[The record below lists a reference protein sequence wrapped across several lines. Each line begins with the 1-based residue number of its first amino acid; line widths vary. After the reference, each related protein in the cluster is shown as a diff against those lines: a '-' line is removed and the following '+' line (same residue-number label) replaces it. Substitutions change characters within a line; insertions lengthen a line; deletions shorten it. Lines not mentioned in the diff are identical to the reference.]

1 MKKYPKIELRTHKSW
16 HEDQYF
22 VDGAQAWAVETL
34 WEAAKDLPAYEVPLI
49 GMNIDITPWD
59 SVMDDFLTYLSHV
72 KLILDADLSYPVILT
87 PAGAI
92 ADGRHRI
99 GKAVVQGLTKI
110 KVVRLPYMPEP
121 DLMYD
126 DEGEAIINEED

>member
-1 MKKYPKIELRTHKSW
+1 MKKYPKIPLRVHADW
-16 HEDQYF
+16 HEDQFF

-34 WEAAKDLPAYEVPLI
+34 WAAAKDLPAYEVPLI

-59 SVMDDFLTYLSHV
+59 SVTDDFLTYLSHV

-87 PAGAI
+87 PSGVI

-110 KVVRLPYMPEP
+110 SVVRLPYMPEP
-121 DLMYD
+121 DLFYND
-126 DEGEAIINEED
+126 DGDPIIEEDD